1 MEVLVLFSGWDR
13 ERRIVIIIMYRE
25 KYRAMLAPDLQE
37 LALELIPIS
46 LVLYL
51 RNPSQGP

>member
-25 KYRAMLAPDLQE
+25 KYRAMLAPDLHE